1 MTKPND
7 KDREAIHTIRQA
19 ESERG
24 EDRQAAR
31 RVQRFAWM
39 ALILLALLA
48 VCALGIDVSNYVRA
62 IDSAQGLSFAITS
75 VQVFDDENPRAL
87 VRFRV
92 RNDAPL
98 EIELVRYAFE
108 LGHNGERAGSSFS
121 TYLGTDD
128 SLDAAA
134 HRDAANIERVLAPG
148 RVLDLEFTVFIY
160 ATQMDSIRRAQATGS
175 SEWQADAEFITIL
188 PYSRQ
193 ETPIRLRAGLEE

>member
-1 MTKPND
+1 MTKPD
-7 KDREAIHTIRQA
+7 AQDRQMTHAIGQALPEWGKDRR
-19 ESERG
+19 
-24 EDRQAAR
+24 AAR

-62 IDSAQGLSFAITS
+62 IENAHGLSLTITS
-75 VQVFDDENPRAL
+75 VQVIDDDNPRAL

-98 EIELVRYAFE
+98 EMELVRYAFE

-134 HRDAANIERVLAPG
+134 HRDAAIIDKVLAPG
-148 RVLDLEFTVFIY
+148 RALDLEFTVYVY
-160 ATQMDSIRRAQATGS
+160 AKQMDGIRRARTTS
-175 SEWQADAEFITIL
+175 SSIWQVDAEFITVL

-193 ETPIRLRAGLEE
+193 GTPIRLRARLEE